1 MFDPVDISDLAAR
14 LQTNERYIEKDCHL
28 VRALGVI
35 ATIKLDGV
43 TPVFSGGTSLS
54 TAWQVIQRFSEDI
67 DFKVA
72 VKAASGS
79 AERKLRSTYR
89 EAVIGGL
96 SAAGLVLDS
105 APLVGN
111 MSRLFRARF
120 HYGATFPV
128 AAGVRPI
135 LQIEMTFSG
144 THLPPME
151 RPVQSLLS
159 RASKAEPEVNGLL
172 CVDPIE
178 TAADKISALAWRAAA
193 RDRTSE
199 TDDPSIVRH
208 LHDLAALA
216 PRAEASPTFVP
227 LAHKLLQIDARRTGD
242 QAADGIALLR
252 AMLPTIVGDPLWRQ
266 EYEEFVGAVSFGPA
280 TDRVAFDRAVTVCEA
295 LVAKVL
301 ADRG

>member
-1 MFDPVDISDLAAR
+1 MFDRAGTQRLAAQ
-14 LQTNERYIEKDCHL
+14 LQTNERYIEKDWHL
-28 VRALGVI
+28 VRALGAI
-35 ATIKLDGV
+35 ATIELEGV

-89 EAVIGGL
+89 EAVIDSL
-96 SAAGLVLDS
+96 STAGLVLDGT
-105 APLVGN
+105 PLIGN
-111 MSRLFRARF
+111 MSRFFRVRF
-120 HYGATFPV
+120 HYGATFPA

-144 THLPPME
+144 THLPPIG

-159 RASKAEPEVNGLL
+159 RASKAAPEVNSLL

-193 RDRTSE
+193 RDRTST

-216 PRAEASPTFVP
+216 PRAGASPLFVP
-227 LAHKLLQIDARRTGD
+227 LARKLLQIDARRTGD
-242 QAADGIALLR
+242 QAADGFALLR

-266 EYEEFVGAVSFGPA
+266 EYEEFVGAVSFGSA
-280 TDRVAFDRAVTVCEA
+280 TDRVGFDQAVAACEA
-295 LVAKVL
+295 LVARVL
-301 ADRG
+301 AP